1 MVLVAHLADI
11 HLGYRQYDLVEREED
26 VYEVFEEAVERIVAE
41 HAKLVLVAGDLFHS
55 SKPPIRALYAAKNGL
70 ERLRERGVRVFCV
83 LGDHDTPKRIGEWS
97 PVSLFRDGLLTH
109 VDSRVVELEGNLLLA
124 GLDKPPAVAAD
135 RARET
140 LEQLSRKAAST
151 DAKPIL
157 LTHLPLRS
165 SAGELSVDTLPK
177 GFSYY
182 ALGHEHIR
190 KTFPKHDGI
199 AAYPGSLEIFA
210 RDEVVEWRQNGK
222 GFYLVDMSD
231 STPEIHRINLE
242 RVRPQEVFQISLK
255 DSLEKVVGWVSAQ
268 RRKKPIIHLTI
279 TDPDPDLSKIRAA
292 VDYLRGSGCLEV
304 RYRRMALE
312 SDVSVEELAGGVV
325 PTFNLEELIKNS
337 LGAAGL
343 SAEEAELA
351 LKLYRAFHVGGAE
364 ALQNQVMGDRPDGDR

>member
-26 VYEVFEEAVERIVAE
+26 VYEVFEEAVERILAE
-41 HAKLVLVAGDLFHS
+41 HAKLVFVAGDLFHS
-55 SKPPIRALYAAKNGL
+55 SKPPIRALYVAKNGL

-83 LGDHDTPKRIGEWS
+83 LGDHDTPRRIGEWS

-109 VDSRVVELEGNLLLA
+109 VDSRVEELEVDSVRLLVA

-165 SAGELSVDTLPK
+165 SAGELSVDSLPK

-190 KTFPKHDGI
+190 KTFQKHGGV

-210 RDEVVEWRQNGK
+210 RDEVV
-222 GFYLVDMSD
+222 
-231 STPEIHRINLE
+231 
-242 RVRPQEVFQISLK
+242 
-255 DSLEKVVGWVSAQ
+255 
-268 RRKKPIIHLTI
+268 
-279 TDPDPDLSKIRAA
+279 
-292 VDYLRGSGCLEV
+292 
-304 RYRRMALE
+304 
-312 SDVSVEELAGGVV
+312 
-325 PTFNLEELIKNS
+325 
-337 LGAAGL
+337 
-343 SAEEAELA
+343 
-351 LKLYRAFHVGGAE
+351 
-364 ALQNQVMGDRPDGDR
+364 